1 MENKIK
7 DEIKLNESKAKR
19 LDKELKETLTQLQ
32 SYLNKNVAENNIYEI
47 INHLPG
53 YVTELEHDYIKLA
66 SLKAE
71 TKIFEY
77 LLKSK

>member
-32 SYLNKNVAENNIYEI
+32 SYLNKNVEENNIYEI
-47 INHLPG
+47 INHLPS
-53 YVTELEHDYIKLA
+53 YLRELEYEYTKLINLKEENEKLEYF
-66 SLKAE
+66 LKAE
-71 TKIFEY
+71 
-77 LLKSK
+77 

>member
-66 SLKAE
+66 SLKE
-71 TKIFEY
+71 ENKKFEY

>member
-7 DEIKLNESKAKR
+7 DEVKLNELKIKR
-19 LDKELKETLTQLQ
+19 MDKELKETLVRIQN
-32 SYLNKNVAENNIYEI
+32 YLNKNMEENNIYEI

-66 SLKAE
+66 SLKE
-71 TKIFEY
+71 ENEKFEY
-77 LLKSK
+77 FLKSE